1 MNKLLFL
8 LAAFFS
14 VLAISASGDETNL
27 FVRMKTPTNEFA
39 VVAEPVVQSVNN
51 EDLAESLGIKHW
63 NFQLQIPDNWAGYSV
78 DFRWFENGTSRDL
91 GHCEWPLSRIDSETG
106 NKIPGPYQE
115 RILLFIAPVDISTDD
130 PWRNSAR
137 LRVFLRDYGQVSGSM
152 LIENP
157 FKKSKTGFAT
167 YGIAGAVREN
177 QSNLSQSFEKGFKLI
192 SSGQNE
198 TNELRVFFN
207 PGVHSINR

>member
-8 LAAFFS
+8 LAVFVS
-14 VLAISASGDETNL
+14 VLAISATGDETNL

-39 VVAEPVVQSVNN
+39 VVAEPVVQSVLSD
-51 EDLAESLGIKHW
+51 DLAESLGIKHW
-63 NFQLQIPDNWAGYSV
+63 NFQLQIPDNWACYSV

-91 GHCEWPLSRIDSETG
+91 SHCEWPLSRIDSETG
-106 NKIPGPYQE
+106 NKIPGPYQK
-115 RILLFIAPVDISTDD
+115 RFLLLIAPVDISTDD

-137 LRVFLRDYGQVSGSM
+137 LRVFIKDSGPVSGSM

-157 FKKSKTGFAT
+157 FRKSRSGLVT
-167 YGIAGAVREN
+167 YGVAASVREN
-177 QSNLSQSFEKGFKLI
+177 QSDISQSFEKGFKLI
-192 SSGQNE
+192 SSDQNA